1 MSERDAAVAHGPA
14 RETIRHEGREVVLV
28 SEEDGVLITRP
39 ASGVRIEEPDDR
51 SLYYRLV
58 LEHAHARAVAAGRL
72 LDVHDADPDRL
83 MDFLIAR
90 DWQPLDDGRAGR
102 VAPLA
107 LEGTALEGKVRLLGA
122 DGLLKPRFYQAVLE
136 GTGGASCITVPERGS
151 WVGSMPLRVAPLR
164 TALLVG
170 LDEQNVELAVGLRR
184 LGLRVLLAQRV
195 GAERREVFLDLHDQ
209 GFPVFEVEDAG
220 GLSEALEEHGRPD
233 LVVRGFSSDT
243 GLTPEG
249 DVQKESPLDAADA
262 DLASSVSPEEP
273 VAFDQISADLLRVAG
288 PSLLPLP
295 EAASLEFLLPVL
307 EGAEEEGVEA
317 AFDLTLPTTVPYG
330 ERNRHSTDDITFR
343 AAPGLE
349 KGILAALE
357 NLGPALPPR
366 LATVKNPVA
375 GRSRA
380 LTVRGQIGPWTA
392 HLAGTMTVRARKAD
406 GRFLRADEY
415 EQRLKEGRDI
425 RVLPL
430 PEEGEGSVRT
440 LLDGTYL
447 QNIVFS
453 KLRAIHSYSPAAVVV
468 PLTDEAFQVF
478 FLAPQI
484 SYGVVGRLRAVLAA
498 SGLAGEGQD
507 AVRRLADEA
516 LDIPRI
522 DARVRRSF
530 PDGKGMPPME
540 VRPRLPE
547 GSGHDP
553 VAALLDAAGGI
564 SPPPATP
571 TAEEVFEH
579 AGWGAAETEEV
590 DGFRRYRFEEGS
602 VVALGDVGTAVL
614 EVRETD
620 EGYTL
625 HTSPVAGLDPEDP
638 KGKAVYVVTLLEYL
652 HQTVLAGGRIV
663 RLYDRHADEIK
674 RLLAARMMEFTPDPD
689 VPGRATAPIAVGS
702 LKGTRYRLG
711 SERVPLGD
719 RVVQVDLYKAEDE
732 SPRSITLA
740 LGAGAED
747 PIVAMPTTV
756 QLVFGFGNICG
767 DLGVLER
774 RLAYRVV
781 AYNRSPNERALN
793 ALENGVPLYEFDET
807 LDEQGNTV
815 EKVGQ
820 REAYERAGLRLSGKL
835 RNLLD
840 EGLVVGETNEGVP
853 VRANVGHILDGLLGS
868 ATHPV
873 SGEKMKISELYK
885 ELLFDE
891 YEDRG
896 IPTIYNGSNSPEK
909 VAGGRIFIHDAFTT
923 YGLEPAEHYDEHD
936 GPSQSLMCVSCNTTN
951 ITGILL
957 RLTDVPGMSDMKIRV
972 MTHRKANDQYVG
984 EGKQTVNYQGMA
996 FDFHYHHWDD
1006 AKLFYDRIKD
1016 RSVRRRLGAMFA
1028 LDHVQE
1034 GEGAGW
1040 AISTHATG
1048 QAATEFHTGVV
1059 NLGGKLR
1066 GKPLDAGELKTELTR
1081 RESESAQLIEFSGKV
1096 DARELLETLHYRIGI
1111 RNLYIQPFTVVQDGD
1126 DLAIV
1131 FFTPHLFNVKPNN
1144 LVAALNRDELVP
1156 NTLSGVEIGTSIVSE
1171 ALGLSRQQAG
1181 LVRYYGTRSE
1191 QIVAGAQPIYFFGGD
1206 QVEGMSIASWEER
1219 RALLGGKGA
1228 GMTEMA
1234 AITYR
1239 DPVSGEETGLPVPP
1253 GYTITTEQAR
1263 RYFDNGG
1270 QLPED
1275 LVEAI
1280 DEYQTR
1286 LESITGKA
1294 LGDPDDPLLVSVRSG
1309 AAVSMPGMMD
1319 TILNLGLNHQ
1329 SVDGLAHQSGDRRF
1343 AWDCYLRFTEQ
1354 FADIALGVED
1364 ETHLKPLRR
1373 AMLEQRGVDDV
1384 SGLGREDL
1392 EHLVWEYQHAVLE
1405 ATGKPFPQETRSQLL
1420 AAIEAV
1426 FESSYSERAVFFRRV
1441 NKIPETAVSAVS
1453 VVSMVFGNRG
1463 DDSATGVCFTRNPL
1477 TGDNVVTGEYLT
1489 NAQGEDVVAG
1499 IRAGRQIEEMEGDPK
1514 LEDAY
1519 RQLYAAQE
1527 ALERHF
1533 RDPQDVEFT
1542 IEQGRL
1548 FILQTRALGG
1558 RTGRAS
1564 LKIVTDMVDEDVIS
1578 PREAVAKYGDP
1589 KGLNEL
1595 LQPAFDP
1602 EEEQKAREDGRLI
1615 ATGIPASAGAATGE
1629 VSLYPDQAEVL
1640 ARRGHDIILV
1650 RHETSPEDVSGLHVS
1665 KGVLTARGGV
1675 VSHAAIV
1682 ARGMGKAAVVGAE
1695 SVEIDERRG
1704 VLHIGGEEVAPGEVI
1719 SIDGTTGEVFLGAL
1733 PVVPSP
1739 IKAKVTGEE
1748 VDAEGEDT
1756 YERFQRLLGWAREHK
1771 AVEIRCNTETEED
1784 LEAALALGAEGVG
1797 LARTEHYMLSPEE
1810 RRTAFTALILAHSEE
1825 ERQKALSSIYPV
1837 MERAAGDI
1845 FRLLEGKPAT
1855 IRLFDPV
1862 PNEFLP
1868 HSDVELAR
1876 VAGFMELSF
1885 EETRHRC
1892 EVREETNPMLGF
1904 RGVRL
1909 YVLAPDIAR
1918 SQVRAILTAAAHCM
1932 KEGKAV
1938 QPEIQIPMVINRA
1951 ETLRV
1956 VETIHEAA
1964 RETMEAEGVE
1974 FPYKVGAMIETP
1986 AAVRTADT
1994 FAGDL
1999 QFFSYGV
2006 NDLTQTVFAISRDD
2020 TGHFMG
2026 AYEEFGILAADPFRS
2041 LDPVVETFMEEALER
2056 ARRSNPDIFVFAS
2069 GDLGGDPLSVKVF
2082 HGMGLDGVSASPWLV
2097 PVSTLAA
2104 AQANLLRPREPSA
2117 ISGQQSGNH

>member
-1 MSERDAAVAHGPA
+1 MTERRAAVANEPEA
-14 RETIRHEGREVVLV
+14 LRYDGRDIVLV
-28 SEEDGVLITRP
+28 LEGDGVLITRP
-39 ASGVRIEEPDDR
+39 APEVRIEEPDDR

-58 LEHAHARAVAAGRL
+58 LEHAHSRAVAVGRL

-83 MDFLIAR
+83 MDFLTAR

-107 LEGTALEGKVRLLGA
+107 VEGAETTLEGTIRLLGA

-136 GTGGASCITVPERGS
+136 GPEGASCMTVPERRS
-151 WVGSMPLRVAPLR
+151 WVGSMPLRAAPLR
-164 TALLVG
+164 TVLLVG
-170 LDEQNVELAVGLRR
+170 LDEQNVELARGLRR
-184 LGLRVLLAQRV
+184 LGLQVFLAQRA
-195 GAERREVFLDLHDQ
+195 GANRREVFLDLHDQ
-209 GFPVFEVEDAG
+209 GFPVFEVESAEDLG
-220 GLSEALEEHGRPD
+220 EALRAHGSPD

-243 GLTPEG
+243 VMTPEG
-249 DVQKESPLDAADA
+249 DVQKGSELDAADA
-262 DLASSVSPEEP
+262 DLAEALSPHEP
-273 VAFDQISADLLRVAG
+273 VTFDRISADLLRAAG

-295 EAASLEFLLPVL
+295 EASALEFLLPVL
-307 EGAEEEGVEA
+307 DGAGDEGSVEA
-317 AFDLTLPTTVPYG
+317 AFDLTLPTTDPYG
-330 ERNRHSTDDITFR
+330 ETNRHSTDDVNFKS
-343 AAPGLE
+343 APGLE
-349 KGILAALE
+349 REILDTLQDLDPAFPSRFVAVE
-357 NLGPALPPR
+357 NPA
-366 LATVKNPVA
+366 VE
-375 GRSRA
+375 RSRTLA
-380 LTVRGQIGPWTA
+380 VRQQLGPWTV
-392 HLAGTMTVRARKAD
+392 HLAGVMSVRARKAD
-406 GRFLRADEY
+406 GGYLQAEEY
-415 EQRLKEGRDI
+415 EQRLRQAGDV

-430 PEEGEGSVRT
+430 PEDGDGSVRT

-453 KLRAIHSYSPAAVVV
+453 KLRVIHSYRPAAVVV
-468 PLTDEAFQVF
+468 PLTDEAFQVIF
-478 FLAPQI
+478 VVPQV
-484 SYGVVGRLRAVLAA
+484 SYGVVGRLRTVLAA
-498 SGLAGEGQD
+498 SGLAGVER
-507 AVRRLADEA
+507 VRHLADEA

-522 DARVRRSF
+522 DARVRWSF
-530 PDGKGMPPME
+530 PDGEDLPPVE
-540 VRPRLPE
+540 GRPRLPE
-547 GSGHDP
+547 GSGYDP
-553 VAALLDAAGGI
+553 IASLMDAAGEV
-564 SPPPATP
+564 SPASSAP
-571 TAEEVFEH
+571 TAEEIFEK
-579 AGWGAAETEEV
+579 AGWGEAETEELN
-590 DGFRRYRFEEGS
+590 GFRRHRFEEGC
-602 VVALGDVGTAVL
+602 VVALEDGGPAVL

-620 EGYTL
+620 DGQTL

-638 KGKAVYVVTLLEYL
+638 KSEVLYLVTLLEYL
-652 HQTVLAGGRIV
+652 HRTVLSGGRIV
-663 RLYDRHADEIK
+663 RVYDRHADELK
-674 RLLAARMMEFTPDPD
+674 RLLAARMMEFAPDAD
-689 VPGRATAPIAVGS
+689 VPGWATAPISVGS

-711 SERVPLGD
+711 SERVPIGD
-719 RVVQVDLYKAEDE
+719 RVVQVDLYRTDDE
-732 SPRSITLA
+732 SEEPRSITLA

-747 PIVAMPTTV
+747 PIVVMPTTV

-781 AYNRSPNERALN
+781 AFNRSPNERALN

-807 LDEQGNTV
+807 LDERGDIVV
-815 EKVGQ
+815 EDRQ
-820 REAYERAGLRLSGKL
+820 REAYERAGLKLSGKL
-835 RNLLD
+835 RDLLD
-840 EGLVVGETNEGVP
+840 EGITIGETDRGTH
-853 VRANVGHILDGLLGS
+853 VRAYVGHILDGLLGS
-868 ATHPV
+868 ARHPV
-873 SGEKMKISELYK
+873 TGEKTKISELYK

-891 YEDRG
+891 YEERG
-896 IPTIYNGSNSPEK
+896 VPTIYNGSNSPEK
-909 VAGGRIFIHDAFTT
+909 VADGRIFIHDAFTT

-936 GPSQSLMCVSCNTTN
+936 GPKASLMCVSCNTTN
-951 ITGILL
+951 ITGVLL
-957 RLTDVPGMSDMKIRV
+957 RLTDVPGLSDMKIRV

-984 EGKQTVNYQGMA
+984 EGKQSVNYQGMA

-1016 RSVRRRLGAMFA
+1016 KSVRRRLGAMFA
-1028 LDHVQE
+1028 LDNVQE
-1034 GEGAGW
+1034 GDGAGW

-1059 NLGGKLR
+1059 NLSGKLR

-1081 RESESAQLIEFSGKV
+1081 RESESAQLIEFPGKI

-1111 RNLYIQPFTVVQDGD
+1111 RNLYVQPFTLTQDGD

-1144 LVAALNRDELVP
+1144 LVAALNRDGLIP
-1156 NTLSGVEIGTSIVSE
+1156 NTLSGVEVGTKIVSE
-1171 ALGLSRQQAG
+1171 ALGLGRQQAG

-1191 QIVAGAQPIYFFGGD
+1191 QILAGAQSIYFFGGD
-1206 QVEGMSIASWEER
+1206 QVEGMNISSWEER
-1219 RALLGGKGA
+1219 RQLLGGKGA

-1239 DPVSGEETGLPVPP
+1239 DPVSEEETGLPVPP

-1263 RYFDNGG
+1263 RYFENGG

-1275 LVEAI
+1275 LVQSI
-1280 DEYQTR
+1280 DEYQAR
-1286 LESITGKA
+1286 LESVTGKT

-1329 SVDGLAHQSGDRRF
+1329 TVEGLARQSGDRRF

-1354 FADIALGVED
+1354 FADIALGVDD
-1364 ETHLKPLRR
+1364 EEHLKPLRR
-1373 AMLEQRGVDDV
+1373 AVLDQRGVEDV
-1384 SGLGREDL
+1384 SGLGLEDL
-1392 EHLVWEYQHAVLE
+1392 EHLTWEYQHTVLE
-1405 ATGKPFPQETRSQLL
+1405 VTGKPFPQETRSQLL

-1441 NKIPETAVSAVS
+1441 NKIPETVVSAVS

-1477 TGDNVVTGEYLT
+1477 TGENVVTGEYLT

-1499 IRAGRQIEEMEGDPK
+1499 IRAGKPVEEMESDPK

-1519 RQLYAAQE
+1519 RQLYAAQD
-1527 ALERHF
+1527 ALEHHF

-1542 IEQGRL
+1542 IERGSL
-1548 FILQTRALGG
+1548 FILETRALGG

-1578 PREAVAKYGDP
+1578 PREAVLKYGDP

-1615 ATGIPASAGAATGE
+1615 ATGIPASAGAGTGE
-1629 VSLYPDQAEVL
+1629 VSLYPEQAEVL
-1640 ARRGHDIILV
+1640 SQRGHDIILV
-1650 RHETSPEDVSGLHVS
+1650 RHETSPEDVSGLHGS

-1704 VLHIGGEEVAPGEVI
+1704 VLHIGEAAIAPGEVI
-1719 SIDGTTGEVFLGAL
+1719 SIDGTTGEVFLGDL

-1739 IKAKVTGEE
+1739 IKAKLAGEE
-1748 VDAEGEDT
+1748 VDAESEEM
-1756 YERFQRLLGWAREHK
+1756 YEGFQRLLGWAREHK

-1784 LEAALALGAEGVG
+1784 LEVALSLGAEGVG
-1797 LARTEHYMLSPEE
+1797 LARTEHYMLGPEE
-1810 RRTAFTALILAHSEE
+1810 RRTAFTALILAQTEE
-1825 ERQKALSSIYPV
+1825 EHQRALSSIYPV

-1868 HSDVELAR
+1868 RSEVEMAR

-1885 EETRHRC
+1885 EEARHRS

-1909 YVLAPDIAR
+1909 YVLAPEIAR
-1918 SQVRAILTAAAHCM
+1918 SQVKAILTAAARCI
-1932 KEGKAV
+1932 EEEVPV
-1938 QPEIQIPMVINRA
+1938 QPEIQIPMVINRT

-1956 VETIHEAA
+1956 VETVHDAA
-1964 RETMEAEGVE
+1964 REVVEAEEVE
-1974 FPYKVGAMIETP
+1974 VPYKVGVMVETP
-1986 AAVRTADT
+1986 AAVRTADA
-1994 FAGDL
+1994 FARDL

-2006 NDLTQTVFAISRDD
+2006 NDLTQTVLAVSRDD

-2026 AYEEFGILAADPFRS
+2026 AYEEFEIVTADPFRS
-2041 LDPVVETFMEEALER
+2041 LDPIVETFMEEALER
-2056 ARRSNPDIFVFAS
+2056 SRRSNPDIFAFAS
-2069 GDLGGDPLSVKVF
+2069 GDLGGDPHSVKVF
-2082 HGMGLDGVSASPWLV
+2082 HEMGLDGVSASPWLV

-2104 AQANLLRPREPSA
+2104 AQANLARPRKAETPDD
-2117 ISGQQSGNH
+2117 